1 MKQKEKSHQKSSYY
15 QNKDFYKK
23 RWNKGKKEYETRDN
37 KEEQVQ
43 ELVLEGRNA
52 VLEALKSGR
61 SIDKLFI
68 QDGQLQGSIQ
78 QIIYEAKQEKIV
90 IQRVNK
96 QKLDALSITGN
107 HQGVIAYV
115 AAYNYVE
122 VEDILQIAKE
132 KEESPFILLLDEI
145 SDPHNLGAIL
155 RTANAAGVHGV
166 IIPKRRAVGLTATVA
181 KVSAGAIE
189 YVKVARVSNLVQTI
203 EELKKQG
210 LWMVGSDMD
219 GEVMYTMNITGP
231 IGIVIGNEGEGI
243 SRLVKEKCDF
253 IAKIPMCGKISS
265 LNASVAS
272 SLMMYEVV
280 RQRHY
285 TSNIMR

>member
-1 MKQKEKSHQKSSYY
+1 MKQKEKSHQKSSYH
-15 QNKDFYKK
+15 QNKDFHKK

-253 IAKIPMCGKISS
+253 IAKIPMYGNISS

>member
-253 IAKIPMCGKISS
+253 IAKIPMYGKISS